1 MQDRDP
7 AALLL
12 VGREAEIQA
21 LNDLLDGIDE
31 RGAALLLRGEA
42 GIGKSS
48 LLAYASAQARAQG
61 ALTVS
66 TGRPGQ
72 NPAA

>member
-1 MQDRDP
+1 MQDRDL

-12 VGREAEIQA
+12 VRREAEIQA

-48 LLAYASAQARAQG
+48 LLATPAPRHAPKAR
-61 ALTVS
+61 S
-66 TGRPGQ
+66 P
-72 NPAA
+72 